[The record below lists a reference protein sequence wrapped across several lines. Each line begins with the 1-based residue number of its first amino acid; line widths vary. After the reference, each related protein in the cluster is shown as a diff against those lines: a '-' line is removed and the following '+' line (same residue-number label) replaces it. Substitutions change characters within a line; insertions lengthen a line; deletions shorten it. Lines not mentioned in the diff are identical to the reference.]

1 MNWDAAFNVLET
13 DPYIDAADLKQKL
26 PIHFVVE
33 TEFGLAWE
41 TVSNR
46 IITLC
51 PFHHDSVP
59 SFAIF
64 GEHNLKAGCWSC
76 GWRGDVFD
84 IIQHSRGVSF
94 TDALSIGAKMVK
106 DFDGEIPKPF
116 IKKPPPVST
125 FTLIEASRT
134 FWKTAQKSVI
144 PIQQLCVKK
153 GLRISPETLH
163 ETWLVGVVSYESD
176 GAVSAPHFG
185 PGKELTG
192 YKVRTPGS
200 PWIAARGSK
209 FPWLYG
215 VWRDTKQ
222 TRVFLTEGES
232 DTWTVDALDHGD
244 DTFGLPTGAHSVS
257 EYGNIPDAWLR
268 TLQGRE
274 VITVF
279 DGDEAGQ
286 TATKIWKSKLEAS
299 GIQHQSID
307 IPIGRD
313 ATNVGISWM
322 AKAINKLKE

>member
-1 MNWDAAFNVLET
+1 MNWDDAFDGLET

-26 PIHFVVE
+26 PIHYVVE

-46 IITLC
+46 MITLC
-51 PFHHDSVP
+51 PFHHDNTP

-64 GEHNLKAGCWSC
+64 GDNMKAGCWSC

-84 IIQHSRGVSF
+84 LIQYSREVSF
-94 TDALSIGAKMVK
+94 TDALAMGAKMVA
-106 DFDGEIPKPF
+106 DFDGEIPKPL
-116 IKKPPPVST
+116 IKKSPPVSK
-125 FTLIEASRT
+125 FTLLDASRT
-134 FWKTAQKSVI
+134 FWRTAQESLI

-153 GLRISPETLH
+153 GIRISPETLH
-163 ETWLVGVVSYESD
+163 KVWMIGVVSFESD
-176 GAVSAPHFG
+176 GAVSVPHFG
-185 PGKELTG
+185 PNMELTG
-192 YKVRTPGS
+192 YKVRVPSS

-215 VWRDTKQ
+215 VWRDTNQ
-222 TRVFLTEGES
+222 ARVFLTEGES
-232 DTWTVDALDHGD
+232 DTWTIDALDHGSN
-244 DTFGLPTGAHSVS
+244 TFGLPTGAHSVS
-257 EYGNIPDAWLR
+257 EHGSIPDAWLR

-286 TATKIWKSKLEAS
+286 IATKIWKRKLEAN

-307 IPIGRD
+307 LPTGRD
-313 ATNVGISWM
+313 ATNVSTTWM
-322 AKAINKLKE
+322 TKVINAL